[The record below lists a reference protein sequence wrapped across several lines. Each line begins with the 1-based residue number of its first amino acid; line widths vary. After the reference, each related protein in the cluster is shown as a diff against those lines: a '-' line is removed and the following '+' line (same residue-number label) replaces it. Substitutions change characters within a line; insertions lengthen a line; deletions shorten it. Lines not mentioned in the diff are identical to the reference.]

1 MILLL
6 QHQSTST
13 IRDDESNFSSILVIM
28 RLQSQILPPL
38 IENYGITLFQW
49 KMGVDTTKIKSILQ
63 EIVRDYN
70 EKREDKLSVVLATT
84 FQPVSPQFQVKYTF

>member
-1 MILLL
+1 M
-6 QHQSTST
+6 Q
-13 IRDDESNFSSILVIM
+13 
-28 RLQSQILPPL
+28 LQSQVFPLL

-49 KMGVDTTKIKSILQ
+49 KMYVDTTKVKSILQ

-70 EKREDKLSVVLATT
+70 KKREDKLSVVLASA